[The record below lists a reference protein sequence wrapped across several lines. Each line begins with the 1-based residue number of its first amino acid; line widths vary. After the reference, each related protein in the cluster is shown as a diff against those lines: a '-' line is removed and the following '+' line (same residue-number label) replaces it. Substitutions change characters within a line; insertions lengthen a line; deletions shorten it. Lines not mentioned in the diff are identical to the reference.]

1 MSKTKKN
8 LKAEVVETEVVEAK
22 EQTEVEKKKFSIKEA
37 AKSAGKS
44 VKDFAVK
51 HKKLCIGV
59 AALGAVGG
67 AIAGMKWGHRGDCD
81 DESDYYDDYDD
92 ENESESTEDSEVEEA
107 NDSDEAE

>member
-8 LKAEVVETEVVEAK
+8 LNAEVVETEVVEAK
-22 EQTEVEKKKFSIKEA
+22 EETKVEKKKFSIKEA

-67 AIAGMKWGHRGDCD
+67 AIAGMKWGHRDSD
-81 DESDYYDDYDD
+81 DESEYYDYDD
-92 ENESESTEDSEVEEA
+92 ENVSEDTDDSEVEET

>member
-8 LKAEVVETEVVEAK
+8 LNAEVIETEVVEAK
-22 EQTEVEKKKFSIKEA
+22 EETKVEKKKFSIKEA

-67 AIAGMKWGHRGDCD
+67 AIAGMKWGHRGDSD

-92 ENESESTEDSEVEEA
+92 ENVSEDTDDSEVEET

>member
-1 MSKTKKN
+1 MSKTNKN
-8 LKAEVVETEVVEAK
+8 LKAEVIEPEVVETK
-22 EQTEVEKKKFSIKEA
+22 EETKVEKKKFSIKEA

-44 VKDFAVK
+44 VKNFAVK

-67 AIAGMKWGHRGDCD
+67 AIAGMKWSHRDSD
-81 DESDYYDDYDD
+81 DESDEYCDYDD
-92 ENESESTEDSEVEEA
+92 ENESENTDDSEVEET

>member
-8 LKAEVVETEVVEAK
+8 LNTEVVEAEVVENEEETK
-22 EQTEVEKKKFSIKEA
+22 VEKKKFSIKEA

-44 VKDFAVK
+44 VKNFAVK

-67 AIAGMKWGHRGDCD
+67 AIAGMKLSHRDSD
-81 DESDYYDDYDD
+81 DESDEYCDYDD
-92 ENESESTEDSEVEEA
+92 ENESENIDDSEVEET

>member
-1 MSKTKKN
+1 MSKTNKN
-8 LKAEVVETEVVEAK
+8 LKAEVVEPEVVETK
-22 EQTEVEKKKFSIKEA
+22 EETNVEKKKFSIKEA

-44 VKDFAVK
+44 VKNFAVK

-67 AIAGMKWGHRGDCD
+67 AIVKAKLSHRDSD
-81 DESDYYDDYDD
+81 DESDEYYDYDD
-92 ENESESTEDSEVEEA
+92 GNESENKDDSEVEET